1 MKKKIISIVLAV
13 LLIMTLASCELA
25 TLFAPKIPS
34 MNFKTDAV
42 VKYKTYE
49 ITCEMENVAGGA
61 LTVDIEEPV
70 ILSGLKMVCENG
82 KVYLKL
88 GSLSY
93 DTSTVPQAGFGNV
106 FADALNAV
114 KENSELTK
122 NDDGTWTLSADIEA
136 GHMELILD
144 GETGY
149 PKKLTVDEAEIEVIF
164 SNFTETDKE
173 NQ

>member
-1 MKKKIISIVLAV
+1 MKKKIIGTITVIMLVLSLTACSV
-13 LLIMTLASCELA
+13 T

-49 ITCEMENVAGGA
+49 ISCTMENVEGGA

-93 DTSTVPQAGFGNV
+93 DTSSVPQAGFGNV
-106 FADALNAV
+106 FADALGSV
-114 KENSELTK
+114 KENAELTK
-122 NDDGTWTLSADIEA
+122 NEDGTWTLASDIQA

-173 NQ
+173 NK